1 MCVCVCV
8 CVCVHLGLLVYIC
21 MSVMHVSVFMDVF
34 TRGFACVLSRSCVC
48 SSVRECICICS
59 IFVCPC
65 YTIMFVSVISNF
77 SL

>member
-1 MCVCVCV
+1 MCVCASGFASVY
-8 CVCVHLGLLVYIC
+8 LYVYI
-21 MSVMHVSVFMDVF
+21 MHVSVFMDVF

-48 SSVRECICICS
+48 LSVRECICICS

-65 YTIMFVSVISNF
+65 YTIMFVSLISNF